1 MASLTTPVEARVRQE
16 TQGRIRDLTVREDH
30 GRILIRGRT
39 TTDKRFTSQRNNR
52 GLLRSN

>member
-1 MASLTTPVEARVRQE
+1 MVSLTTPVEARVSQE
-16 TQGRIRDLTVREDH
+16 AEGRIKDLTVREDH

>member
-1 MASLTTPVEARVRQE
+1 MVSLTTPVEARVRQE
-16 TQGRIRDLTVREDH
+16 TQGRIRDLTVREVH